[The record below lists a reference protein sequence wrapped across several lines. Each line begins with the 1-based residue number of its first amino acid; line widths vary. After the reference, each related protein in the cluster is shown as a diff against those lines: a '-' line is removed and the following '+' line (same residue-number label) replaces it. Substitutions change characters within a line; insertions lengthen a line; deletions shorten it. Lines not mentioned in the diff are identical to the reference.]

1 MNILD
6 RSLKAIT
13 TFLKKEHVPY
23 MVIGG
28 MSNMVWG
35 RARLTRD
42 IDITIYCQGLD
53 ILDLIKKLADRFKV
67 LPEKPYSFIQQTR
80 VLPLMSNEGIRID
93 LVFGQLPYEELAIK
107 RAKTVKYG
115 SFSVKV
121 CTAEDLIIHK
131 IISERPIDQEDVRW
145 IIKRQGKNLDRE
157 YLDAIVKELSYLLE
171 RQEIWKY
178 YLDCFTK

>member
-1 MNILD
+1 MNVLD

-13 TFLKKEHVPY
+13 AFLKKEHVPY

-42 IDITIYCQGLD
+42 IDITIYCKELD
-53 ILDLIKKLADRFKV
+53 ILDLIKKLIDRFKV
-67 LPEKPYSFIQQTR
+67 LPEEPYSFIQQTR
-80 VLPLMSNEGIRID
+80 VLPLMSNEGVRID
-93 LVFGQLPYEELAIK
+93 LVFGQLAYEELAIK

-115 SFSVKV
+115 NYSVKV
-121 CTAEDLIIHK
+121 CTAEDLIVHK
-131 IISERPIDQEDVRW
+131 ITSERPIDKEDVRW
-145 IIKRQGKNLDRE
+145 IIKRQNENLDRG

-171 RQEIWKY
+171 RGKRFGNFI
-178 YLDCFTK
+178 